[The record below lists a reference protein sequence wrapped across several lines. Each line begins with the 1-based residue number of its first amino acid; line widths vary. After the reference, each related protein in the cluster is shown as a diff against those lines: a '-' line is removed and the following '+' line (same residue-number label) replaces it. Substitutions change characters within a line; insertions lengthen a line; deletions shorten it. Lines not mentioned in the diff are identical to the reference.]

1 MNFFDNYYTVGS
13 KIRSTPARQEYF
25 TAVVEYYYTGQEPKF
40 KHDAAEIG
48 FAGVRFSLD
57 KSRRQSS
64 NRRKTKPKPN
74 ANQTRTKTKPNAN
87 QNGKETETVCE
98 WSREEEERRGRVTSN
113 EVTRK
118 PLNPFDETETDD
130 EGAAFAAQ
138 ALEAFNEITGK
149 QELYLSPEA
158 FMHLRRIQDS
168 GRTIDDVRAVI
179 AAKHAEWQD
188 DDKMRRFIRP
198 KTLFGG
204 NFESYLSDAL
214 QQVKE
219 DKEYEQYD

>member
-25 TAVVEYYYTGQEPKF
+25 TAVIEYYYTGQEPKF

-74 ANQTRTKTKPNAN
+74 ANQTKTKAEPNAN
-87 QNGKETETVCE
+87 QTGDGSEAVGE
-98 WSREEEERRGRVTSN
+98 WSREEEEGRGRVTSN

-118 PLNPFDETETDD
+118 PLNPFDEAETDD

-158 FMHLRRIQDS
+158 FMGLRRIQDS
-168 GRTIDDVRAVI
+168 GRTIEDVRAVVK
-179 AAKHAEWQD
+179 AKHAEWAD
-188 DDKMRRFIRP
+188 DDKMRRWIRP
-198 KTLFGG
+198 QTLFGG

-219 DKEYEQYD
+219 DNEYARYD